1 MKYTGDQELPQ
12 LTNEQFDARPS
23 TRPFTAVVLK
33 AGPKFEMPGPNRSS
47 GVASIIYAHGKR
59 NYALYLAGLLP
70 IVCPVAD
77 GSGVCGISIF
87 DASPQDVDQILAGDP
102 GVQAGVFTYE
112 IHPTRTF
119 PGNCLPG
126 AEADTVSAELTGPQP
141 DKVSNSN

>member
-1 MKYTGDQELPQ
+1 MRYSGDHDLPH

-33 AGPKFEMPGPNRSS
+33 AGPRFEMPGPDRSS
-47 GVASIIYAHGKR
+47 AVASIIYAHGKR

-70 IVCPVAD
+70 IVCPVSD

-87 DASPQDVDQILAGDP
+87 DAAPEDVERIMSGDP
-102 GVQAGVFTYE
+102 GVQAGVFSYE

-119 PGNCLPG
+119 PGSCLR
-126 AEADTVSAELTGPQP
+126 GPEDAAAPQEIQ
-141 DKVSNSN
+141 VMHR